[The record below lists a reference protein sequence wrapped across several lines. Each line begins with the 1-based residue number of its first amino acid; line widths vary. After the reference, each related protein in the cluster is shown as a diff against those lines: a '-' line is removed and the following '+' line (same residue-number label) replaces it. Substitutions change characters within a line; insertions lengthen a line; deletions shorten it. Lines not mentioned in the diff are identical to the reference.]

1 MAGNKLVMQHNG
13 TAGDVL
19 RITSGTASALDATIS
34 VLEDV

>member
-1 MAGNKLVMQHNG
+1 MAGNKLVLQNNG